1 MSLRLWLP
9 LTNTIENLGLE
20 SCEFTTNN
28 ITSVDGKINQYAA
41 HFNGNNSWISIKN
54 PPDLNITDF

>member
-1 MSLRLWLP
+1 MNLRLWLP

-28 ITSVDGKINQYAA
+28 ITSVDGKN
-41 HFNGNNSWISIKN
+41 
-54 PPDLNITDF
+54 